1 LEDIFAMSKNIDF
14 TSCIIVAYGSG
25 KRFSNSLN
33 KLLVPLKG
41 IPIFEHSLIKF
52 NSNNKINEII
62 LVAEECLKDY
72 AKIKKYEKIT
82 HIVKGGK
89 TREESVLRGLENI
102 SKKANFVLIH
112 DAARPLF
119 PATLIDEEIKEL
131 SRGAI
136 DGIIPVLPVY
146 DAIKLVDQDYV
157 VFDKKTYS
165 YFSKNLNLTQ
175 TPQGF
180 IVKTL
185 KDAFSKNVD
194 KLDNFRDEAELI
206 LSSFNSAKV
215 KTINGSFSAHKLT
228 CKDDLQILKALE
240 HGEIRTGFGYD
251 FHPFIK
257 DRQLI
262 IGGIK
267 IPFSSGLSGDSDADV
282 LTHSIIDAILGALGM
297 GDIGLY
303 FGVGTKEILGV
314 KSTKLLSS
322 LIEEISEIEIINLD
336 STIICKE
343 PKISDYSEK
352 IIENISKTL
361 KIDRS
366 RINLKATTDKGFD
379 AAGRGEGIRA
389 ITIVTLNYYKG
400 GI

>member
-1 LEDIFAMSKNIDF
+1 MSKNNNF

-25 KRFSNSLN
+25 KRFSNSVN
-33 KLLVPLKG
+33 KLLIPLEG
-41 IPIFEHSLIKF
+41 IPLIEHSLKKF
-52 NSNNKINEII
+52 NENSKINEII
-62 LVAEECLKDY
+62 LVAKECLKDY

-131 SRGAI
+131 SRGTI

-146 DAIKLVDQDYV
+146 DAIKLMNGDNV
-157 VFDKKTYS
+157 VFDKNTYS
-165 YFSKNLNLTQ
+165 YFSKNLKLTQ

-180 IVKTL
+180 TVKTL
-185 KDAFSKNVD
+185 KDAFSKNIEM
-194 KLDNFRDEAELI
+194 LDNFRDEAELI
-206 LSSFNSAKV
+206 LSSFEGAKI
-215 KTINGSFSAHKLT
+215 KTIKGSFSAHKLT
-228 CKDDLQILKALE
+228 SKDDLEILKAFE
-240 HGEIRTGFGYD
+240 FSEIRTGLGYD

-257 DRQLI
+257 NRPLI
-262 IGGIK
+262 IGGIE
-267 IPFSSGLSGDSDADV
+267 IPFSLGLSGDSDADV

-297 GDIGLY
+297 GDIGLH

-352 IIENISKTL
+352 IIENVSKIL
-361 KIDRS
+361 KIDKD
-366 RINLKATTDKGFD
+366 RINIKATTDKGFD

-389 ITIVTLNYYKG
+389 ITIATLNYYKG

>member
-1 LEDIFAMSKNIDF
+1 MSKNDDF

-25 KRFSNSLN
+25 KRFSNSVN
-33 KLLVPLKG
+33 KLLIPLGG
-41 IPIFEHSLIKF
+41 IPVFEHSLIKF

-62 LVAEECLKDY
+62 LVTEECLKDY
-72 AKIKKYEKIT
+72 LKIKKYEKIT

-102 SKKANFVLIH
+102 SKKADFVLIH

-119 PATLIDEEIKEL
+119 PATLIGEEIKEL
-131 SRGAI
+131 SRGTS
-136 DGIIPVLPVY
+136 DGVIPVLPIY
-146 DAIKLVDQDYV
+146 DAIKLVDEDYV

-165 YFSKNLNLTQ
+165 SFNKNLKLTQ

-180 IVKTL
+180 VVKTL
-185 KDAFSKNVD
+185 KDAFSKNID
-194 KLDNFRDEAELI
+194 KLNNFRDEAELI
-206 LSSFNSAKV
+206 LSSYNIAKI
-215 KTINGSFSAHKLT
+215 KTIKGSFSAHKLT
-228 CKDDLQILKALE
+228 SKDDLEILKAFVLN
-240 HGEIRTGFGYD
+240 EIRTGLGYD
-251 FHPFIK
+251 FHPFTK
-257 DRQLI
+257 NRPLI
-262 IGGIK
+262 IGGIE

-297 GDIGLY
+297 GDIGLH
-303 FGVGTKEILGV
+303 FGVGTKEVLGV
-314 KSTKLLSS
+314 RSTKLLSR
-322 LIEEISEIEIINLD
+322 LIQDSPQFEIINLD
-336 STIICKE
+336 STIICKK

-352 IIENISKTL
+352 IIENISKIL
-361 KIDRS
+361 KIDKE

-389 ITIVTLNYYKG
+389 ITIATLNYYKG